1 MSSPILADR
10 NSWESALKNIWN
22 QYRTWAITATA
33 YKSSVTRWRSIILAF
48 SILGAVIGTLSQQLN
63 LLTLVH
69 GPQWLPS
76 TLGIISGAALGLAA
90 YFTREALSPDAETKA
105 ARARA
110 AAEGFKSEAFLIA
123 AVAPPYNTAITTDEL
138 FARTSKVTEAVDNLA
153 HQTITTEQGLEGI
166 PTEPLSAEAYVK
178 ARVDDQIDGFYLPR
192 ARAYETKLANGKY
205 FMLGLGTIAVL
216 LGLGSAKFP
225 SFAGW
230 IAVIGTLTA
239 AVAAR
244 HYAARYQFLIV
255 TYQATAEKLRR
266 LKTEWEVARKT
277 DPVAADQKLIVGC
290 EETISSENTGWMAEF
305 TKKQEG
311 SGGR

>member
-1 MSSPILADR
+1 MSTPILADR
-10 NSWESALKNIWN
+10 KSWESALKNIWS
-22 QYRTWAITATA
+22 QYRTWAITAAA
-33 YKSSVTRWRSIILAF
+33 YKSNVTRWRNIILSF

-63 LLTLVH
+63 LWNFLK

-76 TLGIISGAALGLAA
+76 TLGIVSGAALGLAA

-123 AVAPPYNTAITTDEL
+123 AVAPPYDTATTTDEL

-153 HQTITTEQGLEGI
+153 RQTITTEQGLKGI
-166 PTEPLSAEAYVK
+166 PTEPLSVDAYIK
-178 ARVDDQIDGFYLPR
+178 ARVDDQIDSFYVPR
-192 ARAYETKLANGKY
+192 AREYETKLANGKY
-205 FMLGLGTIAVL
+205 LILGLGTIAVL
-216 LGLGSAKFP
+216 LGLGSTRFA

-239 AVAAR
+239 AIAAR

-255 TYQATAEKLRR
+255 AYQATAERLRR
-266 LKTEWEVARKT
+266 LKTDWELARKT
-277 DPVAADQKLIVGC
+277 DPDAADKKFIVAC

-305 TKKQEG
+305 TKKQE
-311 SGGR
+311 

>member
-10 NSWESALKNIWN
+10 ASWESALKNIWS
-22 QYRTWAITATA
+22 QYRTWAITAGA
-33 YKSSVTRWRSIILAF
+33 YKNSVTLWRNIILAC

-63 LLTLVH
+63 LWNLVH

-123 AVAPPYNTAITTDEL
+123 AVAPPYDVATTTDDL
-138 FARTSKVTEAVDNLA
+138 FARTSKVTAAVDNLA
-153 HQTITTEQGLEGI
+153 RQTITTEQGLKGI
-166 PTEPLSAEAYVK
+166 PTEPLSAEAYIK
-178 ARVDDQIDGFYLPR
+178 ARVDDQIDGFYVPR
-192 ARAYETKLANGKY
+192 AREFEKKLANGK
-205 FMLGLGTIAVL
+205 FLILGLGTIAVL
-216 LGLGSAKFP
+216 LGLGSTKYA

-239 AVAAR
+239 AIAAR

-255 TYQATAEKLRR
+255 TYQATAERLRR
-266 LKTEWEVARKT
+266 LKTEWQLARNT
-277 DPVAADQKLIVGC
+277 DPVAADKRLVVAC

-305 TKKQEG
+305 TKKPD
-311 SGGR
+311 